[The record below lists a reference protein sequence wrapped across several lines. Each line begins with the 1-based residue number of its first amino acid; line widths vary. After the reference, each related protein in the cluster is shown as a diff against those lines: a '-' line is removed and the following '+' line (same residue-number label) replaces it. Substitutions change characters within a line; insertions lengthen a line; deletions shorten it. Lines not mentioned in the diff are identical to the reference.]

1 MFNLKTMLPALFKKD
16 KSPKNW
22 EEAFNST
29 YRNMSGDIWN
39 IFRLKY
45 LFHGKRATKWAYTEL
60 QKMKFL
66 EHVPK
71 RVLREW
77 AKRCV
82 LSNERETISCEEIRI
97 YFPGLTKNDSKYLAA
112 SISNTC
118 RTFWDIQQA
127 KECDA
132 KFYLW
137 KSSACPTHK
146 RMNNII
152 CPIDEPVSKSIVKDD
167 MITGDSYPGEGY
179 RCLCILSPLL
189 SKLDLPNG
197 KLRVYMD
204 GEIHRMGRKQ
214 FYQLDPFDD

>member
-1 MFNLKTMLPALFKKD
+1 MLPAFFKKD

-82 LSNERETISCEEIRI
+82 LSNERGTISCEEIRI

-112 SISNTC
+112 SVSNTC
-118 RTFWDIQQA
+118 RTFWDIQKA

-214 FYQLDPFDD
+214 FYQLDPFDE

>member
-1 MFNLKTMLPALFKKD
+1 MFQSAFYVNGLKDA
-16 KSPKNW
+16 
-22 EEAFNST
+22 
-29 YRNMSGDIWN
+29 
-39 IFRLKY
+39 
-45 LFHGKRATKWAYTEL
+45 
-60 QKMKFL
+60 
-66 EHVPK
+66 
-71 RVLREW
+71 
-77 AKRCV
+77 
-82 LSNERETISCEEIRI
+82 
-97 YFPGLTKNDSKYLAA
+97 YLAA
-112 SISNTC
+112 SVSNTC

-214 FYQLDPFDD
+214 FYQLDPLDE

>member
-1 MFNLKTMLPALFKKD
+1 MFNLKTMLPAIFKKD
-16 KSPKNW
+16 KTSKNW

-29 YRNMSGDIWN
+29 YGNISGDIWN

-112 SISNTC
+112 SVSNTC

-127 KECDA
+127 KECEV

-137 KSSACPTHK
+137 KASACPRHR

-152 CPIDEPVSKSIVKDD
+152 CPIDEPVSKDIVKDD
-167 MITGDSYPGEGY
+167 MINGDSYPGEGY
-179 RCLCILSPLL
+179 RCLCMLRPLL
-189 SKLDLPNG
+189 SKLDLPEG
-197 KLRVYMD
+197 KLRVYMG

-214 FYQLDPFDD
+214 FYQLEPFDD

>member
-1 MFNLKTMLPALFKKD
+1 MFNLKIIFSSIFRKNKPN
-16 KSPKNW
+16 KNW
-22 EEAFNST
+22 EEAFNES
-29 YRNMSGDIWN
+29 YGDISGDIWR
-39 IFRLKY
+39 IVHLKY
-45 LFHGKRATKWAYTEL
+45 LLHGKKATKWAYAEL
-60 QKMKFL
+60 QKMQFL

-71 RVLREW
+71 HVLREW

-127 KECDA
+127 KECDV

-137 KSSACPTHK
+137 KASACPRHR

-152 CPIDEPVSKSIVKDD
+152 CPIDEPVSKDIVKDD
-167 MITGDSYPGEGY
+167 MINGDSYPGEGY
-179 RCLCILSPLL
+179 RCLCMLRPLL
-189 SKLDLPNG
+189 SKLDLPEG
-197 KLRVYMD
+197 KLRVYMG

-214 FYQLDPFDD
+214 FYQLEPFDD